1 VNTDTTSAMQ
11 EALQAAVKRMNNA
24 PPPPEIPSPTD
35 PFGMLM
41 SIIPKLING
50 NGDRDDVLDAQDA
63 IKKEDVAEIQA
74 GMEAFRKMLYRV
86 SKMQEQTIA
95 ELRELQK
102 HQVALSQA
110 VLDLAGHLERIQIV
124 PGGDDDSVDE
134 SRDDRDDRAGRDGAD
149 VPNSTRLGNRDN
161 NELKHRKMRRMR

>member
-1 VNTDTTSAMQ
+1 MQ

-24 PPPPEIPSPTD
+24 PPPPEIASPTD
-35 PFGMLM
+35 PFSMLM
-41 SIIPKLING
+41 SIIPKLMNS
-50 NGDRDDVLDAQDA
+50 NGDRDDVLDTPDA
-63 IKKEDVAEIQA
+63 IKKEDVAELQA

-95 ELRELQK
+95 ELRDLQK

-110 VLDLAGHLERIQIV
+110 VLDLASHLERIQIV
-124 PGGDDDSVDE
+124 PDGIDDSVDE
-134 SRDDRDDRAGRDGAD
+134 SMDETSRPD
-149 VPNSTRLGNRDN
+149 VPNSARLGIRDN